1 MRRTGN
7 LVGWKEN
14 LEPIYYASKALVN
27 AYGRFALPKLLK
39 PNQSSFLIHPGWYLY
54 IYIYLLF
61 YFRNEI
67 LPNRCQTNMG
77 GPMAPLTPKEGIA
90 SMKYV
95 IDKINFG
102 RDQ

>member
-1 MRRTGN
+1 
-7 LVGWKEN
+7 
-14 LEPIYYASKALVN
+14 
-27 AYGRFALPKLLK
+27 
-39 PNQSSFLIHPGWYLY
+39 
-54 IYIYLLF
+54 
-61 YFRNEI
+61 
-67 LPNRCQTNMG
+67 MG

>member
-54 IYIYLLF
+54 IYIYIYYFIFEMKFYQIGVKQIWAVLWLL
-61 YFRNEI
+61 
-67 LPNRCQTNMG
+67 
-77 GPMAPLTPKEGIA
+77 
-90 SMKYV
+90 
-95 IDKINFG
+95 
-102 RDQ
+102 